1 MAEGYSRAK
10 YIDDL
15 VSSGE
20 FNYEEAKKYADEYE
34 RGAPT
39 KVEKP
44 ESAAISEP
52 SPADV
57 QAGLKEM
64 KTEREKQE
72 SMTFAEKAA
81 LGAGGVAAGGAA
93 TYLLTKKPGIK
104 DRMIGDTARIE
115 PKMDVNQQGPKEP
128 TFAPEKPTALTKAAS
143 VAEQFQ
149 SEYGIPLSEVEQH
162 YQVPIKDMQEAR
174 LLGGAY
180 KANMAPAAPA
190 GVIPSTTNMTTSA
203 PIGVAPPAAMPQPAI
218 SAAPAPAAP
227 APTPAAP
234 VIEVPVVA
242 ATEAAVPPSIAST
255 EAPAKKTGRPAAAT
269 LEPTTFRA
277 DLGPGD
283 NWLYNTAGPDRRRAI
298 LAEFNEG
305 KPAKDYKTAQE
316 IYKKYQEKYP
326 KDMFGPVIPI
336 EEAKGRGIKPPE
348 PYGKLG
354 KVAKVGGVAGLAL
367 TAAEMANA
375 AQKAQQGNQAPLR
388 ETIFNLLGM
397 VPGLGTAFTA
407 GTFSGGLNENEGAEL
422 ARRRSMPPEIT
433 VR

>member
-1 MAEGYSRAK
+1 MADKYSRAK

-20 FNYEEAKKYADEYE
+20 FSYEEAKKFADEYE

-57 QAGLKEM
+57 QAGLQEM

-72 SMTFAEKAA
+72 DMTFGEKAA
-81 LGAGGVAAGGAA
+81 IGAGGVAAGGAA

-128 TFAPEKPTALTKAAS
+128 TFAPEKPTPLTKAAS
-143 VAEQFQ
+143 LAEQFQ
-149 SEYGIPLSEVEQH
+149 AEYGIPLSEVEQH

-180 KANMAPAAPA
+180 KANIAPATPA
-190 GVIPSTTNMTTSA
+190 GVIPSTTNMTTAA
-203 PIGVAPPAAMPQPAI
+203 PIGVAPPMAMPEPTI
-218 SAAPAPAAP
+218 SAAPAPAA
-227 APTPAAP
+227 PAAP

-242 ATEAAVPPSIAST
+242 ATEAAVPPSMVST
-255 EAPAKKTGRPAAAT
+255 EKPAKKTGRPAAAT

-305 KPAKDYKTAQE
+305 KPVKDYKTAQE
-316 IYKKYQEKYP
+316 IYKKYQDKYP
-326 KDMFGPVIPI
+326 KDMFGPVMPI
-336 EEAKGRGIKPPE
+336 EEAKSRGIKPPE

-375 AQKAQQGNQAPLR
+375 AQKAKQGNQAPLR

-397 VPGLGTAFTA
+397 VPGLGTAFSA

>member
-1 MAEGYSRAK
+1 MADQYSRAK

-20 FNYEEAKKYADEYE
+20 FSYEEAKKFADEYE

-39 KVEKP
+39 KVERP

-64 KTEREKQE
+64 KTAREEQDGM
-72 SMTFAEKAA
+72 SFGEKAA
-81 LGAGGVAAGGAA
+81 LGAAGGAA
-93 TYLLTKKPGIK
+93 VATGSYLLGKRSNIR
-104 DRMIGDTARIE
+104 DRMIGERTRIE
-115 PKMDVNQQGPKEP
+115 PQMDVNQQGPKEP
-128 TFAPEKPTALTKAAS
+128 TFAPEKPTPLTKAAS
-143 VAEQFQ
+143 LAEQFQ
-149 SEYGIPLSEVEQH
+149 AEYGIPLSEVEQH

-180 KANMAPAAPA
+180 KANIAPATPA

-203 PIGVAPPAAMPQPAI
+203 PLGVAPPMAMPEPTI
-218 SAAPAPAAP
+218 SAAPTPAAPAPAAP
-227 APTPAAP
+227 
-234 VIEVPVVA
+234 VVEVPVVA
-242 ATEAAVPPSIAST
+242 PTEAAVPPSIAST

-305 KPAKDYKTAQE
+305 KPVKDYKTAQE
-316 IYKKYQEKYP
+316 IYKKYQDKYP
-326 KDMFGPVIPI
+326 KDMFGPVMPI
-336 EEAKGRGIKPPE
+336 EEAKSRGIKPPE

-375 AQKAQQGNQAPLR
+375 AQQAKKGNQAPLR